1 MSYEIRDALPTDVP
15 GILDIYNDAVLNTTA
30 IWNENPGDLG
40 NRQAWFEAR
49 AQQGYPILVATDE
62 TGVLGYASFGD
73 WRPFEGFRLTVEH
86 SVYVRGD
93 QRGKGLGPVL
103 MAALIEENDQS
114 FKLQLNRYKYAE
126 RYPEQPMEHYRSEG
140 EVFLRKLDG
149 LLQRQDFLLAA
160 HPSLADMALLPFIRQ
175 FAHVDRDWF
184 AQTPYRHLQAW
195 LEGLLQSGLFVAVMV
210 KQQEQLL

>member
-1 MSYEIRDALPTDVP
+1 MNTLYSFRRCPYAMRARLALRYSEVP
-15 GILDIYNDAVLNTTA
+15 VQIVEVSLKAKPAAMLALSPKGTVPVLSADGRVLDESLDIMRWALQQHDPQDWMLKDDA
-30 IWNENPGDLG
+30 D
-40 NRQAWFEAR
+40 
-49 AQQGYPILVATDE
+49 AQP
-62 TGVLGYASFGD
+62 
-73 WRPFEGFRLTVEH
+73 
-86 SVYVRGD
+86 
-93 QRGKGLGPVL
+93 L

-140 EVFLRKLDG
+140 EAFLRKLDG
-149 LLQRQDFLLAA
+149 LLQRQAFLLAA

-195 LEGLLQSGLFVAVMV
+195 LEGLLQSGLFVAVMI